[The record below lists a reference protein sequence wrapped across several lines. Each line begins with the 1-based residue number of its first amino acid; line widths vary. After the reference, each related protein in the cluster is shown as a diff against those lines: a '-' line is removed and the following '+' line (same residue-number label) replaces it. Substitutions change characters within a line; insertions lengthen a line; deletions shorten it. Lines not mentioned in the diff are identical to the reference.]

1 MLADANMTTLVAV
14 KDLGEA
20 SGFYEQTLGLT
31 KVREDP
37 GFVQF
42 RSGTSDLIVYVSEFA
57 GSNKATNAAWHVDDL
72 EATVEELKS
81 KGVTFEHYDNLPG
94 TRRDGDIHDADGFK
108 IAWLRDPTGNILEIN
123 NGLPS

>member
-1 MLADANMTTLVAV
+1 VLADADMTTLVSV
-14 KDLGEA
+14 KDLDEA
-20 SGFYEQTLGLT
+20 AAFYEKTLGLT

-37 GFVQF
+37 GFVLF
-42 RSGTSDLIVYVSEFA
+42 RTGTNDLIVYASEFA

-72 EATVEELKS
+72 EETVRELGA

-94 TRRDGDIHDADGFK
+94 TRRDGDIHDAGGFK
-108 IAWLRDPTGNILEIN
+108 IAWFRDPTGNILEIN